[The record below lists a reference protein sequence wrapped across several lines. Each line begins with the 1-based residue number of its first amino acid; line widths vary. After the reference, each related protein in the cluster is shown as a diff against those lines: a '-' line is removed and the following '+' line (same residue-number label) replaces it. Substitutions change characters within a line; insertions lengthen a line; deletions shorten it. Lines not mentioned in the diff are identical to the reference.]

1 MERISWIRNN
11 LRDFFFL
18 EKKEDS
24 LYNETSY
31 ALFKIGTVL
40 KEFFMNL
47 LTADK
52 ISKNFTDKPV
62 LNNIS
67 LGINEKDKIGVI
79 GVNGTGKSTLLKILA
94 GKEEPDEGN
103 VVKGNDV
110 RVEYLAQTPEFDDT
124 YTLLE
129 NVTRAHEHVGDG
141 WNVEGEAK
149 AMLGKLGIVD
159 WDMKPSKLS
168 GGQRKRAALVR
179 TLLTPADILIL
190 DEPTNHLD
198 NAMAEWLEEYLNS
211 FRGAF
216 IMITHDRYFL
226 DKVTN
231 KIVEIDKGHLYTY
244 ETNYTGFL
252 ELKLEREEM
261 ELATERK
268 KKSLYRQDLA
278 WMMRGAR
285 ARSTKQKAHIQRF
298 EELRDR
304 EKIEETGKVEITAL
318 ASRLGKKTIELSH
331 LQKAFGEKKIVEDFT
346 YIFLPLDRIGIVGGN
361 GAGKSTLL
369 KMITGVEKYDGGSI
383 EIGPTVKIGYFA
395 QECETMNPKQRVID
409 YIKEVAEYIETS
421 EGSASASQML
431 ERFLFSGAM
440 QYSNIEKLSGGE
452 RRRLYLLKILM
463 EAPNVLI
470 LDEPTNDLDIQTLRI
485 LEDYLDS
492 FPGIVISVSHD
503 RYFLDRVVRR
513 IFAFEG
519 NGQIERYEG
528 GFTDYWNKAKAK
540 EESLQSGKEPLEKSE
555 PKKSKK
561 EYKTRE
567 KKLKFTYAEQKEFDT
582 IDADIEA
589 LEQAIEQAEKEILAN
604 AKDFVKLQEITN
616 RKEELQQKLEEKM
629 DRWVYLND
637 LAEKIQNS
645 KG

>member
-1 MERISWIRNN
+1 
-11 LRDFFFL
+11 
-18 EKKEDS
+18 
-24 LYNETSY
+24 
-31 ALFKIGTVL
+31 
-40 KEFFMNL
+40 MNL
-47 LTADK
+47 LTAEK
-52 ISKNFTDKPV
+52 ISRNFTDKVV
-62 LNNIS
+62 LNQVS
-67 LGINEKDKIGVI
+67 LGINKNDKIGVI

-94 GKEEPDEGN
+94 GKEEPDEGR

-110 RVEYLAQTPEFDDT
+110 RIEYLAQTPEFDDK
-124 YTLLE
+124 YTVLE
-129 NVTRAHEHVGDG
+129 NVIKSHEHASDG

-149 AMLGKLGIVD
+149 VMLGKLGITD
-159 WDMKPSKLS
+159 WNEKPSNLS

-198 NAMAEWLEEYLNS
+198 NAMAEWLEDYLNR
-211 FRGAF
+211 FNGAF

-231 KIVEIDKGHLYTY
+231 KIVEIDKGNLYTY
-244 ETNYTGFL
+244 ETNYSGFL

-268 KKSLYRQDLA
+268 KKALYRQDLA
-278 WMMRGAR
+278 WIMRGAR

-304 EKIEETGKVEITAL
+304 EKIEEVKNVEITAL
-318 ASRLGKKTIELSH
+318 ASRLGKKTIELKDIC
-331 LQKAFGEKKIVEDFT
+331 KAFDEKILIKDFS
-346 YIFLPLDRIGIVGGN
+346 YIFLKTDRIGIVGGN

-369 KMITGVEKYDGGSI
+369 KIVTGIEQADSGSI
-383 EIGPTVKIGYFA
+383 EIGPTVKIGYFS
-395 QECETMNPKQRVID
+395 QECEKMNGKQKVID

-431 ERFLFSGAM
+431 ERFLFTGAM
-440 QYSNIEKLSGGE
+440 QYSLIEKLSGGE

-485 LEDYLDS
+485 LEDYLDTS
-492 FPGIVISVSHD
+492 PGIVITVSHD

-519 NGQIERYEG
+519 NGEIRQYEG
-528 GFTDYWNKAKAK
+528 GFTDYWLKTREKEKTAVQRDTEVVAEKKTKKNYNKN
-540 EESLQSGKEPLEKSE
+540 
-555 PKKSKK
+555 
-561 EYKTRE
+561 RE
-567 KKLKFTYAEQKEFDT
+567 KKLKFTYAEQKEFET
-582 IDADIEA
+582 IDEDIA
-589 LEQAIEQAEKEILAN
+589 TLEEQLDQIEKDILAN
-604 AKDFVKLQEITN
+604 AKDFVKLQELTDKKDEI
-616 RKEELQQKLEEKM
+616 QQQLDHKM
-629 DRWVYLND
+629 ERWVYLND
-637 LAEKIQNS
+637 LAEQIQAE
-645 KG
+645 KA

>member
-1 MERISWIRNN
+1 
-11 LRDFFFL
+11 
-18 EKKEDS
+18 
-24 LYNETSY
+24 
-31 ALFKIGTVL
+31 
-40 KEFFMNL
+40 MNL

-52 ISKNFTDKPV
+52 ISKNYTDKTV
-62 LNNIS
+62 LNQVS
-67 LGINEKDKIGVI
+67 LGINENDKIGVI
-79 GVNGTGKSTLLKILA
+79 GVNGTGKSTLLKMLA
-94 GKEEPDEGN
+94 GLEEPDEGSIT
-103 VVKGNDV
+103 KGKDV
-110 RVEYLAQTPEFDDT
+110 RIEYLAQTPDFDDSM
-124 YTLLE
+124 TLLE
-129 NVTRAHEHVGDG
+129 NVTKHLQHSSAG

-149 AMLGKLGIVD
+149 AMLGKLGITD
-159 WDMKPSKLS
+159 FDAIPSKLS
-168 GGQRKRAALVR
+168 GGQRKRAALVQ

-231 KIVEIDKGHLYTY
+231 KIVEIDKGKLYTY

-261 ELATERK
+261 ALATERK
-268 KKSLYRQDLA
+268 KKALYRQDLE

-304 EKIEETGKVEITAL
+304 EKIEETANVEITAL
-318 ASRLGKKTIELSH
+318 ASRLGKKTIELQGIS
-331 LQKAFGEKKIVEDFT
+331 KAFEGKKLIEDFT
-346 YIFLPLDRIGIVGGN
+346 YIFLKLDRIGIVGNN
-361 GAGKSTLL
+361 GVGKSTLL
-369 KMITGVEKYDGGSI
+369 KLITGLESLDAGAI

-395 QECETMNPKQRVID
+395 QECEAMNPSERVID
-409 YIKEVAEYIETS
+409 YIREVAEYIETAD
-421 EGSASASQML
+421 GRMSASQLL
-431 ERFLFSGAM
+431 ERFLFTGSM

-485 LEDYLDS
+485 LEDYLDT
-492 FPGIVISVSHD
+492 FPGIVITVSHD

-519 NGQIERYEG
+519 NGIIKQYEG
-528 GFTDYWNKAKAK
+528 GFTDYWNKVKDQMGTEVTK
-540 EESLQSGKEPLEKSE
+540 NTQKKGVKTEKI
-555 PKKSKK
+555 
-561 EYKTRE
+561 RE
-567 KKLKFTYAEQKEFDT
+567 KKLKFTFKEQKEFET
-582 IDADIEA
+582 IDEDIA
-589 LEQAIEQAEKEILAN
+589 KLEEAIEEADAEILEN
-604 AKDFVKLQEITN
+604 AKDFVKLQEISAK
-616 RKEELQQKLEEKM
+616 KEDLQRQLDEKM

-637 LAEKIQNS
+637 LAEQIEAEKA
-645 KG
+645 

>member
-1 MERISWIRNN
+1 M
-11 LRDFFFL
+11 
-18 EKKEDS
+18 KKGDWV
-24 LYNETSY
+24 YNKTSY
-31 ALFKIGTVL
+31 ALFQTGTVV
-40 KEFFMNL
+40 KEFSMNL

-52 ISKNFTDKPV
+52 ISKNFTDRAV
-62 LNNIS
+62 LDNVS
-67 LGINEKDKIGVI
+67 LGINEKDKIGVL
-79 GVNGTGKSTLLKILA
+79 GVNGTGKSTLLRILA
-94 GKEEPDEGN
+94 GKEEPDEGK

-110 RVEYLAQTPEFDDT
+110 RVEYLAQTPDFDDA
-124 YTLLE
+124 YSLLE
-129 NVTRAHEHVGDG
+129 NVTRTHEHAGDG

-149 AMLGKLGIVD
+149 AMLGKLGVTD
-159 WDMKPSKLS
+159 WDRKPSEFS

-179 TLLTPADILIL
+179 TLLTPADLLIL

-318 ASRLGKKTIELSH
+318 ASRLGKKTIELSN
-331 LQKAFGEKKIVEDFT
+331 LQKSFGDKKIVDDFT

-369 KMITGVEKYDGGSI
+369 KMITGNEPYDSGSI

-395 QECETMNPKQRVID
+395 QECETMDPKQRVID
-409 YIKEVAEYIETS
+409 YIKEVAEFIETS

-431 ERFLFSGAM
+431 ERFLFTGAM

-492 FPGIVISVSHD
+492 FPGIVICVSHD

-519 NGQIERYEG
+519 NGQIQRYEG
-528 GFTDYWNKAKAK
+528 GFTDYWNKVKDR
-540 EESLQSGKEPLEKSE
+540 EESLQGDRKASEKAE

-561 EYKTRE
+561 EYKNRE
-567 KKLKFTYAEQKEFDT
+567 KKLKFTYAEQKEFET
-582 IDADIEA
+582 IDEDIA
-589 LEQAIEQAEKEILAN
+589 KLEEQIEQAETEILAN
-604 AKDFVKLQEITN
+604 AKDFVKLQELTEK
-616 RKEELQQKLEEKM
+616 KEDLQEQLDVKM
-629 DRWVYLND
+629 ERWVYLND
-637 LAEKIQNS
+637 LAEQIEAEKRS
-645 KG
+645 K

>member
-1 MERISWIRNN
+1 
-11 LRDFFFL
+11 
-18 EKKEDS
+18 
-24 LYNETSY
+24 
-31 ALFKIGTVL
+31 
-40 KEFFMNL
+40 
-47 LTADK
+47 
-52 ISKNFTDKPV
+52 
-62 LNNIS
+62 
-67 LGINEKDKIGVI
+67 
-79 GVNGTGKSTLLKILA
+79 
-94 GKEEPDEGN
+94 
-103 VVKGNDV
+103 
-110 RVEYLAQTPEFDDT
+110 
-124 YTLLE
+124 
-129 NVTRAHEHVGDG
+129 
-141 WNVEGEAK
+141 
-149 AMLGKLGIVD
+149 MLGKLGIAD
-159 WDMKPSKLS
+159 WDRKPSEFS

-331 LQKAFGEKKIVEDFT
+331 LQKSFGEKKIIDDFT

-369 KMITGVEKYDGGSI
+369 KMITGVEVYDGGSI

-452 RRRLYLLKILM
+452 RRRLYLLKVLM

-519 NGQIERYEG
+519 NGQIQRYEG
-528 GFTDYWNKAKAK
+528 GFTDYWNKAKVK
-540 EESLQSGKEPLEKSE
+540 EESLQNSKEHVEKSE

-561 EYKTRE
+561 DYKTRE

-582 IDADIEA
+582 IDEDIEA
-589 LEQAIEQAEKEILAN
+589 LEMAISQAENEILAN

-637 LAEKIQNS
+637 LAEQIENS

>member
-1 MERISWIRNN
+1 
-11 LRDFFFL
+11 
-18 EKKEDS
+18 
-24 LYNETSY
+24 
-31 ALFKIGTVL
+31 
-40 KEFFMNL
+40 MNL
-47 LTADK
+47 LTAEK
-52 ISKNFTDKPV
+52 ISRNFTDKVV
-62 LNNIS
+62 LNQVS
-67 LGINEKDKIGVI
+67 LGINKNDKIGVI

-94 GKEEPDEGN
+94 GKEEPDEGR

-110 RVEYLAQTPEFDDT
+110 RIEYLAQTPEFDDK
-124 YTLLE
+124 YTVLE
-129 NVTRAHEHVGDG
+129 NVIKSHEHASDG

-149 AMLGKLGIVD
+149 VMLGKLGITD
-159 WDMKPSKLS
+159 WNEKPSNLS

-198 NAMAEWLEEYLNS
+198 NAMAEWLEDYLNR
-211 FRGAF
+211 FNGAF

-231 KIVEIDKGHLYTY
+231 KIVEIDKGNLYTY
-244 ETNYTGFL
+244 ETNYSGFL

-268 KKSLYRQDLA
+268 KKALYRQDLA
-278 WMMRGAR
+278 WIMRGAR

-304 EKIEETGKVEITAL
+304 EKIEEVKNVEITAL
-318 ASRLGKKTIELSH
+318 ASRLGKKTIELKDIC
-331 LQKAFGEKKIVEDFT
+331 KAFDEKILIKDFS
-346 YIFLPLDRIGIVGGN
+346 YIFLKTDRIGIVGGN

-369 KMITGVEKYDGGSI
+369 KIVTGIEQADSGSI
-383 EIGPTVKIGYFA
+383 EIGPTVKIGYFS
-395 QECETMNPKQRVID
+395 QECEKMNGKQKVID

-431 ERFLFSGAM
+431 ECFLFTGAM
-440 QYSNIEKLSGGE
+440 QYSLIEKLSGGE

-485 LEDYLDS
+485 LEDYLDT
-492 FPGIVISVSHD
+492 FPGIVITVSHD

-519 NGQIERYEG
+519 NGEIRQYEG
-528 GFTDYWNKAKAK
+528 GFTDYWLKTREKEKTAVQRDTEVVAEKKTKKNYNKN
-540 EESLQSGKEPLEKSE
+540 
-555 PKKSKK
+555 
-561 EYKTRE
+561 RE
-567 KKLKFTYAEQKEFDT
+567 KKLKFTYAEQKEFET
-582 IDADIEA
+582 IDEDIA
-589 LEQAIEQAEKEILAN
+589 TLEEQLDQIEKDILAN
-604 AKDFVKLQEITN
+604 AKDFVKLQELTDKKDEI
-616 RKEELQQKLEEKM
+616 QQQLDHKM
-629 DRWVYLND
+629 ERWVYLND
-637 LAEKIQNS
+637 LAEQIQAE
-645 KG
+645 KA

>member
-1 MERISWIRNN
+1 
-11 LRDFFFL
+11 
-18 EKKEDS
+18 
-24 LYNETSY
+24 
-31 ALFKIGTVL
+31 
-40 KEFFMNL
+40 MNL
-47 LTADK
+47 LTAEK
-52 ISKNFTDKPV
+52 ISRNFTDKVV
-62 LNNIS
+62 LNQVS
-67 LGINEKDKIGVI
+67 LGINKNDKIGVI

-94 GKEEPDEGN
+94 GKEELDEGR

-110 RVEYLAQTPEFDDT
+110 RIEYLAQTPEFDDK
-124 YTLLE
+124 YTVLE
-129 NVTRAHEHVGDG
+129 NVIKSHEHASDG

-149 AMLGKLGIVD
+149 VMLGKLGITD
-159 WDMKPSKLS
+159 WNEKPSNLS

-198 NAMAEWLEEYLNS
+198 NAMAEWLEDYLNR
-211 FRGAF
+211 FNGAF

-231 KIVEIDKGHLYTY
+231 KIVEIDKGNLYTY
-244 ETNYTGFL
+244 ETNYSGFL

-268 KKSLYRQDLA
+268 KKALYRQDLA
-278 WMMRGAR
+278 WIMRGAR

-304 EKIEETGKVEITAL
+304 EKIEEVKNVEITAL
-318 ASRLGKKTIELSH
+318 ASRLGKKTIELKDIC
-331 LQKAFGEKKIVEDFT
+331 KAFDEKILIKDFS
-346 YIFLPLDRIGIVGGN
+346 YIFLKTDRIGIVGGN

-369 KMITGVEKYDGGSI
+369 KIVTGIEQADSGSI
-383 EIGPTVKIGYFA
+383 EIGPTVKIGYFS
-395 QECETMNPKQRVID
+395 QECEKMNGKQKVID

-431 ERFLFSGAM
+431 ERFLFTGAM
-440 QYSNIEKLSGGE
+440 QYSLIEKLSGGE

-485 LEDYLDS
+485 LEDYLDT
-492 FPGIVISVSHD
+492 FPGIVITVSHD

-519 NGQIERYEG
+519 NGEIRQYEG
-528 GFTDYWNKAKAK
+528 GFTDYWLKTREKEKTAVQRDTEVVAEKKTKKNYNKN
-540 EESLQSGKEPLEKSE
+540 
-555 PKKSKK
+555 
-561 EYKTRE
+561 RE
-567 KKLKFTYAEQKEFDT
+567 KKLKFTYAEQKEFET
-582 IDADIEA
+582 IDEDIA
-589 LEQAIEQAEKEILAN
+589 TLEEQLDQIEKDILAN
-604 AKDFVKLQEITN
+604 AKDFVRLQELTDKKDEI
-616 RKEELQQKLEEKM
+616 QQQLDHKM
-629 DRWVYLND
+629 ERWVYLND
-637 LAEKIQNS
+637 LAEQIQAE
-645 KG
+645 KA

>member
-1 MERISWIRNN
+1 
-11 LRDFFFL
+11 
-18 EKKEDS
+18 
-24 LYNETSY
+24 
-31 ALFKIGTVL
+31 
-40 KEFFMNL
+40 MNL

-62 LNNIS
+62 LNNVS

-94 GKEEPDEGN
+94 GKEEPDEGK

-110 RVEYLAQTPEFDDT
+110 RVEYLAQTPEFDDA

-129 NVTRAHEHVGDG
+129 NVTRSHEHAGDG

-149 AMLGKLGIVD
+149 AMLGKLGIAD
-159 WDMKPSKLS
+159 WDRKPSEFS

-331 LQKAFGEKKIVEDFT
+331 LQKSFGEKKIIDDLVVIWGIKTVMHYTHQLKTLAKAQQAQMRSQLLEQYHKHLSAGWISEEDMEEWENQ
-346 YIFLPLDRIGIVGGN
+346 YQAYHSLGEN
-361 GAGKSTLL
+361 G
-369 KMITGVEKYDGGSI
+369 V
-383 EIGPTVKIGYFA
+383 
-395 QECETMNPKQRVID
+395 
-409 YIKEVAEYIETS
+409 
-421 EGSASASQML
+421 
-431 ERFLFSGAM
+431 
-440 QYSNIEKLSGGE
+440 
-452 RRRLYLLKILM
+452 
-463 EAPNVLI
+463 
-470 LDEPTNDLDIQTLRI
+470 
-485 LEDYLDS
+485 LDS
-492 FPGIVISVSHD
+492 
-503 RYFLDRVVRR
+503 RR
-513 IFAFEG
+513 ETLMQLPS
-519 NGQIERYEG
+519 NPR
-528 GFTDYWNKAKAK
+528 D
-540 EESLQSGKEPLEKSE
+540 
-555 PKKSKK
+555 
-561 EYKTRE
+561 
-567 KKLKFTYAEQKEFDT
+567 
-582 IDADIEA
+582 
-589 LEQAIEQAEKEILAN
+589 
-604 AKDFVKLQEITN
+604 
-616 RKEELQQKLEEKM
+616 
-629 DRWVYLND
+629 
-637 LAEKIQNS
+637 
-645 KG
+645 